1 MSDASMVDRGE
12 RILPNPE
19 PPVGGDRAARLR
31 TRMQELGILLA
42 CALVFIALSVASPA
56 FLTADN
62 LLNVLDQWAPVGII
76 ACAGTL
82 VIIAGGFDL
91 STGSAVALSGV
102 VAAALAPHVGV
113 SVALMS
119 GALIGLVAGIG
130 NGLITTIGRVN
141 TFMGTLATAMV
152 LRGLTTV
159 VTGGMLVTVADPSF
173 SNLGLGRFLGV
184 SYSAWIWLIF
194 AVCCGVLLQ
203 RSIFGRYVVAAGGNA
218 EAARLSGVRVQLI
231 RAVTFGLS
239 GLAAG
244 IAGVILASR
253 SGSAQAA
260 TGVGMELT
268 VIAAIVVGGTSIL
281 GGRGAIWRTICGV
294 LLLAMIGNGFNILN
308 VDAIYQQIVQ
318 GSIILVAV
326 ALDSWTR
333 RTA

>member
-1 MSDASMVDRGE
+1 MADACTVE
-12 RILPNPE
+12 RVLPDPE
-19 PPVGGDRAARLR
+19 PPAGGGRAARFGAR
-31 TRMQELGILLA
+31 AQELGILLA
-42 CALVFIALSVASPA
+42 CALVFVFLSVASPA
-56 FLTADN
+56 FLTTDN
-62 LLNVLDQWAPVGII
+62 LVNVLDQWAPTGII

-91 STGSAVALSGV
+91 STGAAVALSGV
-102 VAAALAPHVGV
+102 VAASLAPDVGNG
-113 SVALMS
+113 VALPL
-119 GALIGLVAGIG
+119 GALVGLVAGIG
-130 NGLITTIGRVN
+130 NGMITTLGRVN

-159 VTGGMLVTVADPSF
+159 VTGGILVTVADPSF
-173 SNLGLGRFLGV
+173 TNLGLGKSLGI

-194 AVCCGVLLQ
+194 AVSCGLLLQ

-218 EAARLSGVRVQLI
+218 EAARLSGVRVPLI

-239 GLAAG
+239 GLSAG

-294 LLLAMIGNGFNILN
+294 LLLAMIGNGFNILD